1 MENIVRSHYTQGYCK
16 HMKML
21 GKFKKTVGKMEGV
34 TTISTPPSYW
44 TTSGNYVLNR
54 ILTGSLS
61 RAVGQGRVMGLVGPS
76 GSGKSFLLSNM
87 MRQAQQEK
95 NAFVLAIDSENALD
109 DEFVGKIGVDVDE
122 ANYMYI
128 SVITIPHIKKIVSEF
143 VNDYKASEETRP
155 VMIAID
161 SLGML
166 LTDTEFD
173 LLEKGENKG
182 DQGQRAKQ
190 LKSVLRGFVQLI
202 KNLNI
207 QIIITD
213 QVYAANADAIK
224 NGTADGNWVVN
235 GAVKYSLSNVVM
247 ITKLKLRDGA
257 AGEVG
262 DVVGIRMKCEAI
274 KTRFTKPFQKVVVEV
289 PYETG
294 MDKMSGFKEVA
305 MEMGILEK
313 RGSYV
318 RIVSTQ
324 DQFYWKDL
332 NQERIDLLIKEANE
346 MSHLSI
352 GRSLE
357 DEEEEGETEQSI
369 AKRRIANAKKFLQSN
384 PDYIPE
390 GSAIDTSDIED

>member
-1 MENIVRSHYTQGYCK
+1 
-16 HMKML
+16 
-21 GKFKKTVGKMEGV
+21 MEGV

-95 NAFVLAIDSENALD
+95 DAFVLAIDSENALD

-294 MDKMSGFKEVA
+294 MDRMSGFKEVA